1 MTKLTSRAR
10 TLLWAG
16 SGGFLGLYVGVALM
30 DAGIL
35 VLFTVPWALL
45 FGLFVGGVVLFGRQK
60 APREHA
66 VPVRAAPVPAA
77 APRVPQPL
85 KVAVGFPDVP
95 RDHPPVLGVEDP
107 LHVLVTV
114 DSREGAAEGAAVR
127 LTGRLRDGA
136 RFLAG
141 EGVAGEDGTVAF
153 TLKAPGVGEVILEAE
168 AVLGDLRGAGEA
180 SLSLVRYEE
189 EIERLFGEFRAY
201 AHDALGPDSRSD
213 TARELADKLRA
224 TSSPATAKALLEL
237 ARVYELVVYGDRD
250 ADRALYLALVGALL
264 QLQKEA

>member
-16 SGGFLGLYVGVALM
+16 SGGFLGLAVGVALM
-30 DAGIL
+30 DADFL
-35 VLFTVPWALL
+35 VIFLVPWALL
-45 FGLFVGGVVLFGRQK
+45 FGLYAGGVVAFGREK
-60 APREHA
+60 APREVKA
-66 VPVRAAPVPAA
+66 TPVRAAAP
-77 APRVPQPL
+77 APRPPQPL
-85 KVAVGFPDVP
+85 QVRVSFPDVP
-95 RDHPPVLGVEDP
+95 PEHPPVLGVEEP

-141 EGVAGEDGTVAF
+141 EGVAGEDGAVAF
-153 TLKAPGVGEVILEAE
+153 SVKPPGVGEVILEAE
-168 AVLGDLRGAGEA
+168 AVLGDLRGAGET
-180 SLSLVRYEE
+180 SVSLVRYEE

-201 AHDALGPDSRSD
+201 AHDALGPDSKSD
-213 TARELADKLRA
+213 TARELAEKLRA
-224 TSSPATAKALLEL
+224 TSSPQAARALLEL
-237 ARVYELVVYGDRD
+237 ARVYELVVYGDRQ

-264 QLQKEA
+264 QLQKEG